1 MNNIKPAPEP
11 GAACR
16 PHRSTSVAAL
26 SAGLALLLA
35 VCTGDA
41 AAITAERGREA
52 VGRVHRSIAD
62 NDCQEA
68 IKRLNAGL
76 GDAYPEVQ
84 LLAGAMYDNGI
95 CVKRN
100 WERASHFY
108 LLAMDGGQKEAVYRL
123 AAGYAAP
130 ENGPDIGAA
139 LWWASRA
146 GNPVRQKACE
156 VSEAARDDPDRFV
169 AELQAWPQS
178 RLQACNYVTG
188 VMMTVAGEMRYPSKA
203 YGFVMDGV
211 VQLVF
216 HPAIP
221 SIDVKQ
227 IAAEERNVYGVVNGD
242 QLRDRRSSTVTK
254 GFEEVG
260 REITAR
266 ALKRYPQPSGIDP
279 ASESKLQIDFGI
291 EYY

>member
-1 MNNIKPAPEP
+1 
-11 GAACR
+11 
-16 PHRSTSVAAL
+16 
-26 SAGLALLLA
+26 
-35 VCTGDA
+35 
-41 AAITAERGREA
+41 
-52 VGRVHRSIAD
+52 
-62 NDCQEA
+62 
-68 IKRLNAGL
+68 
-76 GDAYPEVQ
+76 
-84 LLAGAMYDNGI
+84 
-95 CVKRN
+95 
-100 WERASHFY
+100 
-108 LLAMDGGQKEAVYRL
+108 
-123 AAGYAAP
+123 
-130 ENGPDIGAA
+130 
-139 LWWASRA
+139 
-146 GNPVRQKACE
+146 
-156 VSEAARDDPDRFV
+156 
-169 AELQAWPQS
+169 
-178 RLQACNYVTG
+178 
-188 VMMTVAGEMRYPSKA
+188 
-203 YGFVMDGV
+203 MDGV